1 MIPCHLWKVTVFLLP
16 FWFGFFLFI
25 YLFIYCLVT
34 MARTTNAMLSK
45 NGKSGHPCFVSDVR
59 GNAFT
64 FLPLSMLTAGLS
76 YMTFI
81 ILRYVPSILTSLR
94 VSFYHQWMLGFV
106 KCFVLHLKIVW
117 FFSLQ
122 LLKWCITLIYLHILN
137 HPCIPGINTTWS

>member
-1 MIPCHLWKVTVFLLP
+1 MVFLGLSIYDIMS
-16 FWFGFFLFI
+16 FMKSDSFSSSFLIWILFI
-25 YLFIYCLVT
+25 YLFIICLVT

-45 NGKSGHPCFVSDVR
+45 NGNSGHPCFVSDVR

-64 FLPLSMLTAGLS
+64 FLPLSMLTVGFS

-106 KCFVLHLKIVW
+106 KCFVLHLKIV
-117 FFSLQ
+117 
-122 LLKWCITLIYLHILN
+122 
-137 HPCIPGINTTWS
+137 